1 MTSTCQ
7 LSRNGSSKTLE
18 EPFVK
23 VEILRRDCPSRSP
36 HFNPLRP
43 CGRRLSL
50 RCGASTPQAD
60 FNPLR
65 PCGRRLFQAFYISLI
80 RPISIHSARV
90 GGDDRRC
97 ANHALA
103 NDFNPLHPCGRRP
116 LPLAKSCRSN
126 LFQSTPPVWAET
138 QGASDCVQA
147 LVISIHSARVGGDV
161 FGA

>member
-1 MTSTCQ
+1 MKKDSIENMTSTCQ

-65 PCGRRLFQAFYISLI
+65 PCGRRLFQAFYIPLI

-103 NDFNPLHPCGRRP
+103 NDFNPLRPCGRRRP
-116 LPLAKSCRSN
+116 GL
-126 LFQSTPPVWAET
+126 STV
-138 QGASDCVQA
+138 SINVS
-147 LVISIHSARVGGDV
+147 ISIHSARVGGDEACV
-161 FGA
+161 YY